1 MVNNFDTTSLAEIS
15 QGRLFMYSSMFK
27 YIDNVVAEKE
37 QDNSL
42 IEAIRLFDDELYSV
56 LSKLDNSLCL
66 TLCLTEIDIDIKPS
80 ETPILINNLQ
90 EYFYYENYDYYYKD
104 KPDHLLNYLHYMIYK
119 IYNSIEYL
127 KENDIESFENNLK
140 YQIRFLNVHLLDF
153 LSKLSHDEIVNS
165 FLNKLKSL
173 VKKDCSVIT
182 GDYIKLFGAN

>member
-1 MVNNFDTTSLAEIS
+1 MVNEFNTTSLAEIS

-27 YIDNVVAEKE
+27 YIDNVVAEKD

-42 IEAIRLFDDELYSV
+42 IEAITLFDSELYSV
-56 LSKLDNSLCL
+56 LSKLDKSLCRS
-66 TLCLTEIDIDIKPS
+66 LCLTEIDIDIKPS

-119 IYNSIEYL
+119 IYNSFEYL
-127 KENDIESFENNLK
+127 KENDIEAFGNNLK

-153 LSKLSHDEIVNS
+153 LSKRSHDEIINL

-173 VKKDCSVIT
+173 IKKDCNVIT
-182 GDYIKLFGAN
+182 DDYIKLYEAN